1 MAIIPE
7 AEGPYWD
14 HLRERLVEM
23 LSDTQPP
30 NSQRLIP
37 MPRKPILCLDFDGVL
52 HSYTSGWQGAD
63 VIPDPPVPGALR
75 FLAEAVEHFEV
86 HVFSSRSGQPGGIVA
101 MMQWLDLW
109 VEEELGAS
117 RFPYY
122 PVRFPTEK
130 PPAMLT
136 IDDRALTFTGQW
148 PSIESLLA
156 FKPWYQR
163 YDAGMTSPEARQL
176 NEALC
181 SVLNIKPIHDILI
194 EVASERRRQ
203 IVEKGFSSAH
213 DDQHGDRELSKAAC
227 WLIDDASEVL
237 YEGLIWPWPESA
249 PRQRHAPRQSLIQAC
264 ALLVAEIERLDRLDV
279 RTTEQRG

>member
-14 HLRERLVEM
+14 HLRERLVEL
-23 LSDTQPP
+23 LSDTPS
-30 NSQRLIP
+30 NSPRP
-37 MPRKPILCLDFDGVL
+37 MSRKPILGLDFDGVL

-63 VIPDPPVPGALR
+63 VIPDPPVPGALQ

-86 HVFSSRSGQPGGIVA
+86 HVFSSRSGQPGGIPSMYAWLSNWLGRKGFSPSVA
-101 MMQWLDLW
+101 RA
-109 VEEELGAS
+109 VE
-117 RFPYY
+117 FP
-122 PVRFPTEK
+122 VEK

-163 YDAGMTSPEARQL
+163 SDAGMTSPGERPL
-176 NEALC
+176 DEALC
-181 SVLNIKPIHDILI
+181 SVLNVRPVHDVLI
-194 EVASERRRQ
+194 EVARERRRQ
-203 IVEKGFSSAH
+203 IAEKGYSSAK
-213 DDQHGDRELSKAAC
+213 DDRHTDGELVEAAI
-227 WLIDDASEVL
+227 WYLEEAYDMLETGIS
-237 YEGLIWPWPESA
+237 WPWPNWQTPGRTQKEA
-249 PRQRHAPRQSLIQAC
+249 ITKAC